1 MLLWSYTTSKTS
13 LTVLTEHL
21 PPHWLL
27 VQGSSSC
34 HGCVEQ
40 RNAHGIL
47 GDPCSPL
54 NGTGPRCEG
63 ELALVRGKGLSSS
76 TTLVQLA
83 SESKSKAE
91 QEVDISPT
99 AVQKA

>member
-83 SESKSKAE
+83 SESKSKAK